1 MAAMP
6 RLLMIDDDRT
16 LAMLLRS
23 VLAAHGYELDWA
35 DRPSSGLPKLQQH
48 PDLLLLDVMLPERDG
63 FDVCREL
70 RAAGNPIPIIML
82 TGRGADT
89 DRIQGLKLG
98 ADDYLPKPF
107 NHLELIARVEA
118 VLRRQ
123 GAWNTPVTPAPVP
136 TDRLDHAR
144 RTLWLAGREYPL
156 TAAEFRLLETLTAAP
171 GRVFSRNELMA
182 SLDEAGAS
190 EAFDRAI
197 DSHISR
203 LRNKIEKDARH
214 PQHLHTLRGMGYR
227 FTW

>member
-1 MAAMP
+1 MP

-23 VLAAHGYELDWA
+23 VLAEHGYELDWA
-35 DRPSSGLPKLQQH
+35 ERPSTGLPKLREH

-63 FDVCREL
+63 FEVCREL

-123 GAWNTPVTPAPVP
+123 GAWQRPASEPN
-136 TDRLDHAR
+136 RLDHDR
-144 RTLWLAGREYPL
+144 RTLWLAGTEHTL
-156 TAAEFRLLETLTAAP
+156 TAAEYRLLETLTAAP
-171 GRVFSRNELMA
+171 GRVFSRQELMD
-182 SLDEAGAS
+182 SLDEAGAN

-203 LRNKIEKDARH
+203 LRNKIEQDARH